1 MQHGGWMA
9 EPRRG
14 ADHLNEDAPAGPHAD
29 VRTSQPVATS
39 RSDQA
44 SGVAVGR
51 RARIQRA
58 APRQTR
64 DHPDSEPTLAMTLA
78 FSDGT
83 AARLAEQPLQEQPSG
98 AAVARM
104 ITADDITSS
113 ELVCALGRGGP
124 TGSGRQGTQSL
135 NSRLV
140 IER

>member
-1 MQHGGWMA
+1 MPLGLRLALLLQLA
-9 EPRRG
+9 VVVEPLTPPPPRCARFSIRT
-14 ADHLNEDAPAGPHAD
+14 AG
-29 VRTSQPVATS
+29 
-39 RSDQA
+39 QA
-44 SGVAVGR
+44 FLA
-51 RARIQRA
+51 
-58 APRQTR
+58 
-64 DHPDSEPTLAMTLA
+64 PTLAVTLA

>member
-39 RSDQA
+39 GSDQVLGVGVGLERELSE
-44 SGVAVGR
+44 SGRLEANTGPSKNTR
-51 RARIQRA
+51 HDAR
-58 APRQTR
+58 
-64 DHPDSEPTLAMTLA
+64 

-83 AARLAEQPLQEQPSG
+83 AARLAEQPLQEQPTG

-104 ITADDITSS
+104 ITADDITSPEQVS
-113 ELVCALGRGGP
+113 AGSPALGRA
-124 TGSGRQGTQSL
+124 GRLGRDDRAP
-135 NSRLV
+135 SRSILAS
-140 IER
+140 